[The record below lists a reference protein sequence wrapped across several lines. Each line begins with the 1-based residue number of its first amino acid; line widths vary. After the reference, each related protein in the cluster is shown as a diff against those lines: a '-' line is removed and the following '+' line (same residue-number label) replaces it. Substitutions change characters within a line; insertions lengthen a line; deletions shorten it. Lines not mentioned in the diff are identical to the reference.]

1 MDNRIELLEKRTVEI
16 LEKTK
21 KKKEKYK
28 DERKKLF
35 DFSEEKSNLD
45 AWENSLNELEKEII
59 YSYDF
64 FFGAPSR
71 TRTEGLLIKSQ
82 LLYQLS

>member
-1 MDNRIELLEKRTVEI
+1 MDKRIELLEKRTVEI

-45 AWENSLNELEKEII
+45 AWENYLNEIEKEII
-59 YSYDF
+59 
-64 FFGAPSR
+64 
-71 TRTEGLLIKSQ
+71 
-82 LLYQLS
+82 

>member
-1 MDNRIELLEKRTVEI
+1 MDKRLELLEKRTVAI

-35 DFSEEKSNLD
+35 DFSEEKSDLD
-45 AWENSLNELEKEII
+45 AWENYLNKIEKE
-59 YSYDF
+59 
-64 FFGAPSR
+64 
-71 TRTEGLLIKSQ
+71 LI
-82 LLYQLS
+82 

>member
-1 MDNRIELLEKRTVEI
+1 MDKRIELLEKRTVEI

-35 DFSEEKSNLD
+35 DFSEDKSNLD
-45 AWENSLNELEKEII
+45 A
-59 YSYDF
+59 
-64 FFGAPSR
+64 R
-71 TRTEGLLIKSQ
+71 
-82 LLYQLS
+82 